1 VVIRYYNAALIYR
14 RAIQLRVTMRTIL
27 ALATLALLGACAA
40 SVRVPGVDISAA
52 PVGIRVGG
60 GGGGGFCPPG
70 QAKKG
75 NC

>member
-1 VVIRYYNAALIYR
+1 
-14 RAIQLRVTMRTIL
+14 MCTII
-27 ALATLALLGACAA
+27 ALATLALLGACTA
-40 SVRVPGVDISAA
+40 SVRPPAIDISAA
-52 PVGIRVGG
+52 PVGIRV